1 MAQQRTQPIS
11 QDKFLVLAVNLLHR
25 ALVQPPRTQCK
36 RGFRELYEGR
46 KLALSRVSMPDAST
60 ARFMLALDHS
70 EFRGRLNF
78 GAFRASLERL
88 LNNLAAVLKAGGK
101 VPLFNAETHPDAMIF
116 GITAVTV
123 EDEQPNVMVLG
134 TEPDDRGTMLLKL
147 MYLDPAQFEER
158 AAG

>member
-1 MAQQRTQPIS
+1 MAQQRTQPIT
-11 QDKFLVLAVNLLHR
+11 QDKFLLIAVKLLHR
-25 ALVQPPRTQCK
+25 ALVEPARTTCK
-36 RGFRELYEGR
+36 RGFRELCEGR
-46 KLALSRVSMPDAST
+46 RLPLSRVSMPDGST
-60 ARFMLALDHS
+60 ARFVLVMDYS

-78 GAFRASLERL
+78 GAFRASLETL

-101 VPLFNAETHPDAMIF
+101 VPLFNAEHPDAMIF

-134 TEPDDRGTMLLKL
+134 TEPDDGGTMVLKL
-147 MYLDPAQFEER
+147 MYLDPAQFREG